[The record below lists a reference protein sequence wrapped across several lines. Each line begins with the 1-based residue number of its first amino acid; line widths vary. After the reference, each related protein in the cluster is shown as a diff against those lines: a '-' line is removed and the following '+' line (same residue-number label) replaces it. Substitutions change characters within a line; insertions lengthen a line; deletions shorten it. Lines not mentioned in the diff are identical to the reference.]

1 MQPMRGCQKASSC
14 LQRVW
19 LVPQSASYRGCRVE
33 LPAKDFRRKQRTLE
47 DEDMKPVAVD
57 AMGGDYGPEQVVAGG
72 LKAVREFGIPVMVAG
87 PPDELQKIEGI
98 HDVEIIEAH
107 QVIPMEAEPGIS
119 VRRMR
124 DSSIS
129 RAAEAVRNGRAS
141 AMVSP
146 GNTGAVM
153 GTAILRLGRIPGIP
167 RPAVATRVPTYGGL
181 PTTMLDC
188 GANAECKPEWLVHFA
203 RMGVIY
209 ARDRFNIE
217 CPRVGLLSIG
227 EEEGKGNSFAKET
240 YELLSDQGWAND
252 VHAEWV
258 GNVEGNDIMSTDVDV
273 VVTDGFTGNITLKVL
288 EGTFRE
294 LIHRFAN
301 AIDDA
306 RTDKAA
312 DSAFDGVVD
321 GLIQELHPDNVGGAL
336 LLGVKGVCVI
346 SHGSSSSEAIM
357 NAIVFA
363 HEMAAAGMIGHLSDI
378 GRTLK

>member
-1 MQPMRGCQKASSC
+1 
-14 LQRVW
+14 
-19 LVPQSASYRGCRVE
+19 
-33 LPAKDFRRKQRTLE
+33 
-47 DEDMKPVAVD
+47 MKPVAVD

-107 QVIPMEAEPGIS
+107 QVIPMDAEPGIS

-227 EEEGKGNSFAKET
+227 EEEGKGNPFVKEA
-240 YELLSDQGWAND
+240 YELLNDQRWTHD

-258 GNVEGNDIMSTDVDV
+258 GNVEGNNIMSTDVDV

-294 LIHRFAN
+294 LIRRFAK

-306 RTDKAA
+306 KTGKAT
-312 DSAFDGVVD
+312 DSAVDGVVD
-321 GLIQELHPDNVGGAL
+321 GLTQELHPDNVGGAL

-363 HEMAAAGMIGHLSDI
+363 HEMATAGMIGHLSGI
-378 GRTLK
+378 GRTSK